1 MIKRTF
7 FGWFDSQEGVFRL
20 SLIPPDGPIRPS
32 LALETKEDVDEYA
45 RRKRARVLWYPPL
58 RSVQELTHAS

>member
-7 FGWFDSQEGVFRL
+7 YGWFDHRGQVFRL
-20 SLIPPDGPIRPS
+20 SLVPPDGPVRPS

-45 RRKRARVLWYPPL
+45 RRKRGRVLWYPPL
-58 RSVQELTHAS
+58 GSVQALDRAS